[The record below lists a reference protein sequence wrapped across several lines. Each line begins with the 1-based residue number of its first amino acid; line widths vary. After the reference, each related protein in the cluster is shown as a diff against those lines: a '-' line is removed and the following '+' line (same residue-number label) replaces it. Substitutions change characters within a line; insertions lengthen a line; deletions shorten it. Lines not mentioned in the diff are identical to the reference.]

1 MSLLRFQRLSRL
13 RAVLE
18 GIAAR
23 IPSRVREHLRE
34 LHGKLLVA
42 LHFLSLG
49 FQRRAQSVSSAP
61 APSSVAAVLTSHRR
75 APPPPET
82 VTERSTLPGHVVH
95 SSPREAVLISRGV
108 SHASGDEPTDSLP
121 AMASEQP
128 HSTDMPSPPV
138 LPPLWLKAWR
148 SAEASIVGDVHHRPP
163 TSVDVYAE
171 AAVLDNPSAMA
182 NLGVCFWQGRG
193 VARDE
198 QAAIDLFA
206 VATRA
211 GNSDARRYI
220 QLALPDVAHAAVTE
234 QDGVIALN
242 ADATLR
248 SDLRARERLRL
259 ALRDTPAP

>member
-1 MSLLRFQRLSRL
+1 
-13 RAVLE
+13 
-18 GIAAR
+18 
-23 IPSRVREHLRE
+23 
-34 LHGKLLVA
+34 
-42 LHFLSLG
+42 
-49 FQRRAQSVSSAP
+49 
-61 APSSVAAVLTSHRR
+61 
-75 APPPPET
+75 
-82 VTERSTLPGHVVH
+82 
-95 SSPREAVLISRGV
+95 
-108 SHASGDEPTDSLP
+108 
-121 AMASEQP
+121 
-128 HSTDMPSPPV
+128 
-138 LPPLWLKAWR
+138 
-148 SAEASIVGDVHHRPP
+148 
-163 TSVDVYAE
+163 VDVYAE